1 MTLVK
6 TIVDRMELKVKN
18 EPEGYEYVLA
28 VLFDLMH
35 VSEQKSIALQH
46 ELNSYRQ
53 IVELSSV

>member
-1 MTLVK
+1 
-6 TIVDRMELKVKN
+6 MELKVKN